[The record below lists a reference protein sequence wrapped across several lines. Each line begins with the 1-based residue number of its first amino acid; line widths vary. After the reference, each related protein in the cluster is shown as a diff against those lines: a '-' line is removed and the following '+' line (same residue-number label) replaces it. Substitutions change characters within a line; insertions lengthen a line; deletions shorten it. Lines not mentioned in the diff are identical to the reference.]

1 MGDASIISAYRE
13 FLTALRARVAEMKR
27 QGKSS
32 DETATTLRNEFRAKY
47 PDWDQ
52 PLRVH
57 SAVTAI
63 YAELP

>member
-1 MGDASIISAYRE
+1 
-13 FLTALRARVAEMKR
+13 MKK

-57 SAVTAI
+57 SAATAI